1 MDRFVG
7 HCLLILAILCGLLYE
22 HKADSDRDSPH
33 SRRKRYVVFPEG
45 SSFSV
50 SIKRHVQHSSIQ
62 TFRIQG
68 NPGDVGILR
77 KDKMCTR
84 RIYFK
89 THTHARTRAYTHIHT
104 HTQSIIFFLFIRQIV
119 TLYLFFHFISN
130 TRDLLKRNCLLYKSF
145 VIFKKGNGI

>member
-7 HCLLILAILCGLLYE
+7 HWLLILAILCGLLYE

-89 THTHARTRAYTHIHT
+89 THTHAHAHTPTYIHT
-104 HTQSIIFFLFIRQIV
+104 LNLSSLFSFYPTNRNIIFILP
-119 TLYLFFHFISN
+119 FHFEHEGPAKEKLSAI
-130 TRDLLKRNCLLYKSF
+130 
-145 VIFKKGNGI
+145 